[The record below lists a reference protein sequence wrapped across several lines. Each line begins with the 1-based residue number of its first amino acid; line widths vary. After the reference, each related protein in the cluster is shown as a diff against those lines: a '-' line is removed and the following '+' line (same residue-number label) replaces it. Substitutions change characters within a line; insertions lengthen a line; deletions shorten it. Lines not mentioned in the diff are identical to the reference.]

1 MSLRH
6 ALAIAFVVPLALVGC
21 RSTPPAEPAPH
32 GRGGALSMPRTEGNP
47 ITDRWPDAEVKG
59 DATFAV
65 NGSEITISTT
75 TWCAALHLTTEDF
88 TGPEPGSS
96 PTSPATTY
104 RYCYSFYLDN
114 GSVTIKADG
123 SLKLDSGRLYLAS
136 ARKVDPDVNRA
147 PDGGV
152 HVSADI
158 ILHYF
163 PLVTRGVGSAGST
176 ATEWIFAVDPDD
188 TDKVMV
194 NYRSSVATK
203 KSVWTETNW
212 YTSRYQTTVSK
223 TSHIRMSRNGSVH
236 TEQSNSQAQN
246 AAFDALESAA
256 HAAGVQDPQ
265 PCP

>member
-1 MSLRH
+1 
-6 ALAIAFVVPLALVGC
+6 
-21 RSTPPAEPAPH
+21 
-32 GRGGALSMPRTEGNP
+32 MPRTEGNP
-47 ITDRWPDAEVKG
+47 ITDRWPGAEVKG

-65 NGSEITISTT
+65 NGSEITVSTT
-75 TWCAALHLTTEDF
+75 TWCAALHLTTEDIRAL
-88 TGPEPGSS
+88 EPGSS
-96 PTSPATTY
+96 PPSPTTTY
-104 RYCYSFYLDN
+104 HYCYSFYLDN

-136 ARKVDPDVNRA
+136 ARKVQPIVEPARI
-147 PDGGV
+147 GGV
-152 HVSADI
+152 ESKDI
-158 ILHYF
+158 LRYY

-194 NYRSSVATK
+194 NYRSSAATK
-203 KSVWTETNW
+203 KSVWTQTD
-212 YTSRYQTTVSK
+212 SFAAPFMTTVSRN
-223 TSHIRMSRNGSVH
+223 SHIRISHNGSLY

-246 AAFDALESAA
+246 AAFDALEAAA